1 MKIYSVLLFLIAIVI
16 CISLCMGAYSNN
28 FKEIILSFQDKNQN
42 NEVLRHI
49 IINIRLP
56 RIISVSLV
64 GGGLSVAGATLQG
77 VFQNPLVSPDLLGV
91 SSGAGLGAIIGIV
104 FFGNILIVNSLSLI
118 MGLSSIFI
126 VYIVSN
132 NNLDDRLTGLILSG
146 VTISAFYNSLIALMK
161 FLADT
166 DQQLPAITYWLMG
179 SFSESS
185 YEQVKMAIFP
195 ILLSCFLIFINK
207 KKIHILS
214 LGDEEAF
221 SLGINPN
228 KARLFFILCSTV
240 ITTFSVIVSGI
251 VGWIG
256 LIVPHLAK
264 RIIGIQYDKLF
275 FSSFLLGILLLNIID
290 LLSRTITSS
299 ELPIGIFTAIVGAPL
314 FIILN
319 KRGNTE

>member
-1 MKIYSVLLFLIAIVI
+1 MKTYIVLLFLIGIVI
-16 CISLCMGAYSNN
+16 CISLGMGAYSNN
-28 FKEIILSFQDKNQN
+28 FKEIIISFQDKNQN
-42 NEVLRHI
+42 NEVLRHVV
-49 IINIRLP
+49 INIRLP
-56 RIISVSLV
+56 RIIMVSLV

-104 FFGNILIVNSLSLI
+104 FFGNMLIVNSLSLI
-118 MGLSSIFI
+118 MGLSSIII
-126 VYIVSN
+126 VYVVSN

-166 DQQLPAITYWLMG
+166 DKQLPAITYWLMG

-195 ILLSCFLIFINK
+195 ILLSCFGIFINQ

-228 KARLFFILCSTV
+228 KTRLFFILCSTV

-264 RIIGIQYDKLF
+264 RIIGIQYDKLLF
-275 FSSFLLGILLLNIID
+275 TSFLLGILLLNVID
-290 LLSRTITSS
+290 LLSRAITAS

-319 KRGNTE
+319 KRGNME

>member
-1 MKIYSVLLFLIAIVI
+1 MKTYIVLLFLIAIVI
-16 CISLCMGAYSNN
+16 CISLGMGAYSNN
-28 FKEIILSFQDKNQN
+28 FKEIIISFQDKNQN
-42 NEVLRHI
+42 NEVLRHVV
-49 IINIRLP
+49 INIRLP
-56 RIISVSLV
+56 RIIMVSLV

-104 FFGNILIVNSLSLI
+104 FFGNMLIVNSLSLI
-118 MGLSSIFI
+118 MGLSSIII
-126 VYIVSN
+126 VYVVSN

-166 DQQLPAITYWLMG
+166 DKQLPAITYWLMG

-195 ILLSCFLIFINK
+195 ILLSCFGIFINQ

-228 KARLFFILCSTV
+228 KTRLFFILCSTV

-264 RIIGIQYDKLF
+264 RIIGIQYDKLLF
-275 FSSFLLGILLLNIID
+275 TSFLLGILLLNVID
-290 LLSRTITSS
+290 LLSRAITAS

-319 KRGNTE
+319 KRGNME